1 MNSLFLVLLL
11 LSFVG
16 IIIGLIKPSVV
27 KMKSRKQSLLVF
39 GGSTLLF
46 FILFGITADPVP
58 STSPKPETN
67 VVQQAESPKANET
80 EQPAQKTAEQTV
92 QQPTPQ
98 PKTLEEKITDAINS
112 SLGSKTNT
120 DKQRVVGVEITKY
133 DASMISAYKYKSGET
148 VVYPLIKINA
158 DENLTT
164 NLQKS
169 TMHDEAVKIAKA
181 VFPVDQTIGDIIIW
195 SQLPVKDQYGNVKD
209 DTAIIYSMSRS
220 LFDKVNWS
228 NFSYRDLPTLLK
240 TEHNIDD
247 RNNYSESIKF

>member
-58 STSPKPETN
+58 TTPSKSETT
-67 VVQQAESPKANET
+67 VAQQAESPKTNET
-80 EQPAQKTAEQTV
+80 EQPTQKTTEQTA
-92 QQPTPQ
+92 QQPAPQ
-98 PKTLEEKITDAINS
+98 QKTLEEKITDAINS

-169 TMHDEAVKIAKA
+169 TMNDEAVKIAKA

-195 SQLPVKDQYGNVKD
+195 SQLPVKDQYGNIKD

-228 NFSYRDLPTLLK
+228 NFGYRDLPTLLK

>member
-39 GGSTLLF
+39 GGSTVLF

-58 STSPKPETN
+58 TTPSKPETT
-67 VVQQAESPKANET
+67 VAQQTESPKANET
-80 EQPAQKTAEQTV
+80 KQPASKTAEQTV
-92 QQPTPQ
+92 QQPAPQ

-120 DKQRVVGVEITKY
+120 DKQRVVSVEITKY

-164 NLQKS
+164 NLQKN

-181 VFPVDQTIGDIIIW
+181 VFSVDQTIGDIIIW

>member
-1 MNSLFLVLLL
+1 MNSLFLILLL

-16 IIIGLIKPSVV
+16 IIIGLVKPSVV
-27 KMKSRKQSLLVF
+27 KMKSRKQSLLIF
-39 GGSTLLF
+39 GGSTVLF

-58 STSPKPETN
+58 TTPPTPATK
-67 VVQQAESPKANET
+67 VVQQADNSKVKET
-80 EQPAQKTAEQTV
+80 EQTKQKTTEQTT
-92 QQPTPQ
+92 QQPAPQ
-98 PKTLEEKITDAINS
+98 LKTLEEKITDAINS

-120 DKQRVVGVEITKY
+120 DKQRVVSVEITKY

-164 NLQKS
+164 NLQKI
-169 TMHDEAVKIAKA
+169 TMNDEAVKIAKA
-181 VFPVDQTIGDIIIW
+181 VFSVDQTIGDIIIW
-195 SQLPVKDQYGNVKD
+195 SQLPVKDQYGNIKD